1 MKKIIEIRRFDGEDR
16 IFIDNNLFD
25 WRIDD
30 ESLDKINKIT
40 DKQELMNVHQ
50 NIKEYLLNSL
60 EAYLDR
66 PITIRQIYEAI
77 KTGHIEV

>member
-40 DKQELMNVHQ
+40 DSQELINVNQ
-50 NIKEYLLNSL
+50 NIKEYLLHSL
-60 EAYLDR
+60 EAYLGKS
-66 PITIRQIYEAI
+66 ITIKQIYEAI
-77 KTGHIEV
+77 KIGHIEI